1 MRHCKTAKRAFSS
14 PSQPLVEGEGK
25 VSVPLTSKT
34 VALFLNHAILSNLC

>member
-34 VALFLNHAILSNLC
+34 VALFVNRSKLSYLC